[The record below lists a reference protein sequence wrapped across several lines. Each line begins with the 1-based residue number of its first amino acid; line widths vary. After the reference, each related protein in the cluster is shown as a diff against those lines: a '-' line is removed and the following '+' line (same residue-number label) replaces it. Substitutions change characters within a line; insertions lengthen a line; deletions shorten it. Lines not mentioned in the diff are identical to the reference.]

1 MRETMMNTLMV
12 FVLLAACGTLQ
23 GCIWWSHTGGRN
35 ESIGTDS
42 TSGYIVVTRKGMTE
56 EQAMEKAKKV
66 ITGWAPLDLDASTPA
81 KLTTTYK
88 AVQDT
93 EVVWVAPTPFFIA
106 GGTYSTGPAAMFRVT
121 AELVTAEPV
130 TIDIRVSGKPVLVI
144 NHPELAATPE
154 QVVAMELGIRDPM
167 IRDLKRTVEEGFW
180 DYR

>member
-1 MRETMMNTLMV
+1 MRKARMSTLRV
-12 FVLLAACGTLQ
+12 FVLLIVCGTLQ

-42 TSGYIVVTRKGMTE
+42 MSGYIVVTRKGMTE
-56 EQAMEKAKKV
+56 EQAMEKAKTV

-93 EVVWVAPTPFFIA
+93 QTVWVVPSPFFIA
-106 GGTYSTGPAAMFRVT
+106 AGTYSSGPAAMFRVT
-121 AELVTAEPV
+121 AELVTSDPV
-130 TIDIRVSGKPVLVI
+130 TVDIRVSGKPVMVI
-144 NHPELAATPE
+144 NHPELTATPE

-167 IRDLKRTVEEGFW
+167 IRDLKKKVEEGFW